1 MVTPQK
7 RALTNYRRRL
17 GEQGIARFEVLGLE
31 ADRALIRSL
40 AKRMAERD
48 TEAGRLRRAV
58 SQALGSNDAD
68 TGGIVAALRRSPLVG
83 AELNLTREETPGRA
97 LDL

>member
-17 GEQGIARFEVLGLE
+17 GERGIARFEVLGLE

-58 SQALGSNDAD
+58 SQALGSRDSA
-68 TGGIVAALRRSPLVG
+68 TGGIVAILRRSPLVG

>member
-17 GEQGIARFEVLGLE
+17 GERGIARFEVLGLE

-68 TGGIVAALRRSPLVG
+68 TGGIVAILRRSPLVG